1 MPDIKQIY
9 ATQLS
14 VHFISVCKK
23 IYEEVSIWNNK
34 KNYMKNQFIYTCFGQ
49 QFIAP
54 IF

>member
-1 MPDIKQIY
+1 M
-9 ATQLS
+9 QLS
-14 VHFISVCKK
+14 SLFISFLFVK
-23 IYEEVSIWNNK
+23 IFYEEVSIWNNK